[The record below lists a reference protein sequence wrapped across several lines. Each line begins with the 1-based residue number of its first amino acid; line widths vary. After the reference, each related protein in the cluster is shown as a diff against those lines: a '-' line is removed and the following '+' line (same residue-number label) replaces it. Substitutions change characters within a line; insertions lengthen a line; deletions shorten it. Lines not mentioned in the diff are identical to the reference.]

1 MAKKPKTK
9 ASTTAKTKQISIRV
23 PNDIFSRLAAASGI
37 GGDRT
42 QWIINAITEKL
53 DKQVAGIKDTHHD
66 VPVCDSKPFNLTD
79 DEIVTVTFKNV
90 PLEVMDVIAAMR
102 KDRTAHS
109 EIAGHL
115 NDLGFVMANGRPFT
129 ANSGCIKNYDK
140 KFKELNES
148 ILLAL

>member
-9 ASTTAKTKQISIRV
+9 ASTTSKTKQISIRV

-42 QWIINAITEKL
+42 QWIINAINEKL
-53 DKQVAGIKDTHHD
+53 DKQVAGIKDIHHD
-66 VPVCDSKPFNLTD
+66 VPICEPKPLDPIGN
-79 DEIVTVTFKNV
+79 EIVPVTFKNV
-90 PLEVMDVIAAMR
+90 PSEVMDIIAAMR

-115 NDLGFVMANGRPFT
+115 NDLGFMMANGRPFT

-140 KFKELNES
+140 KLKELNE
-148 ILLAL
+148 LK

>member
-23 PNDIFSRLAAASGI
+23 PNDVFSRLAAASGI

-53 DKQVAGIKDTHHD
+53 NKQVAGIKYASAD
-66 VPVCDSKPFNLTD
+66 VPICDPKPLDLTN
-79 DEIVTVTFKNV
+79 DEIVPVTFKNV
-90 PLEVMDVIAAMR
+90 PIEVMDIIAAMR

-109 EIAGHL
+109 EIASHL

-140 KFKELNES
+140 KLKALNES
-148 ILLAL
+148 K

>member
-9 ASTTAKTKQISIRV
+9 ASTTSKTKQISIRI
-23 PNDIFSRLAAASGI
+23 PNDVFSRLAAASGI

-42 QWIINAITEKL
+42 EWIINAINEKL
-53 DKQVAGIKDTHHD
+53 DKQVAGIKGTHHD
-66 VPVCDSKPFNLTD
+66 VPVCDPKPLEPIGA
-79 DEIVTVTFKNV
+79 EIVPVTFKNV
-90 PLEVMDVIAAMR
+90 PLEVMDIIAAMR

-115 NDLGFVMANGRPFT
+115 NDLGFAMANGRPFT

-140 KFKELNES
+140 KLKALNES
-148 ILLAL
+148 K

>member
-9 ASTTAKTKQISIRV
+9 ASTTSKTKQISIRV

-42 QWIINAITEKL
+42 QWIINAINEKL
-53 DKQVAGIKDTHHD
+53 DKQVAGIKDIHHD
-66 VPVCDSKPFNLTD
+66 VPICEPKPLDPIGN
-79 DEIVTVTFKNV
+79 EIVPVTFKNV
-90 PLEVMDVIAAMR
+90 PSEVMDIIAAMR

-115 NDLGFVMANGRPFT
+115 NDLGFMMANGRPFT

-140 KFKELNES
+140 KFKELNE
-148 ILLAL
+148 